1 MAGSRG
7 ILFLNARAG
16 SFSPADES
24 ELRTLSAENGLRVVV
39 IKEGIDLRE
48 IVTTALGQ
56 GLRSFVV
63 AGGDGSIHHVA
74 QSLVGTEGVLGILPI
89 GTVNHMARDL
99 LIPVNWRE
107 AFNIAVRGSIRQIDT
122 GRVNST
128 YFLNSVM
135 VGIYP
140 TLTDYRE
147 RFRSTH
153 SKWTAYA
160 KAARLAMRQF
170 RHVTLILELDGR
182 VETIRTQLFV
192 VSINAYDLSQT
203 GMVALKTALD
213 DGRLTIYSFGFLSR
227 IQFIRAAAK
236 FYRGKITEMDGFRR
250 IRTRQLRVDFA
261 PDALRIS
268 VDGEVSDVAPPL
280 QISAVPSSLLVR
292 VPA

>member
-1 MAGSRG
+1 VAGSRG

-16 SFSPADES
+16 SFSPADEK
-24 ELRTLSAENGLRVVV
+24 ELRTLSAENGLRVVA

-153 SKWTAYA
+153 RKWTAYA

>member
-48 IVTTALGQ
+48 IVTSALGQ

>member
-16 SFSPADES
+16 SFSPADEK
-24 ELRTLSAENGLRVVV
+24 ELRTLSAENGLRVVA

-48 IVTTALGQ
+48 IVTSALGQ

-153 SKWTAYA
+153 RKWTAYA